1 MLNIETTRPGI
12 PLEGKLVLKF
22 INTESEGC
30 VSPWGDVS
38 QLFCIKGFSLVLAES
53 HTGRVVWSEKSDILF
68 YKLIR
73 A

>member
-1 MLNIETTRPGI
+1 MLNIETTRPEISLG
-12 PLEGKLVLKF
+12 GKLVLRF
-22 INTESEGC
+22 INTEREGC

-38 QLFCIKGFSLVLAES
+38 QLFCIKGFSLVLAEA
-53 HTGRVVWSEKSDILF
+53 HTGRVVWSEKPDILF